1 MNKILRLYFSVLF
14 LGTLTNII
22 LIVASLKTL
31 GFGYKS
37 EISVYLYS
45 IPGYFLKSIIFSLS
59 LFLLVKNNIL
69 ENRLKRNITLWIPF
83 FLFLFWFLAIM
94 VFKIESLHTELSYG
108 YTSRFPHFLVQL
120 LSCLIITISSI
131 YQLWKT
137 AKNSESKSLLKNKPK
152 RGMFKIIIPS
162 ILLIIIGYN
171 LFFFLKKQ
179 SLESFCDKNSTFET
193 NRWKEDKEVRFCML
207 DNIISE
213 KLLINKTKDELI
225 SILGKPFTSNDYFG
239 KNSLQFRT
247 AKKSGQYLH
256 WYLHVELENGI
267 VTHVQK
273 SLD

>member
-22 LIVASLKTL
+22 LIIAILKTL

-37 EISVYLYS
+37 EISVYIYS
-45 IPGYFLKSIIFSLS
+45 IPGYFIKSIIFSLP
-59 LFLLVKNNIL
+59 LFLLLNNSVF
-69 ENRLKRNITLWIPF
+69 EKKVKRNITLWIPF
-83 FLFLFWFLAIM
+83 LLFLFWFLTII
-94 VFKIESLHTELSYG
+94 VFRIESFHMELSYG

-131 YQLWKT
+131 YRLGKIVG
-137 AKNSESKSLLKNKPK
+137 NSESKSPIKDKPK
-152 RGMFKIIIPS
+152 LGMFKVIIPS

-171 LFFFLKKQ
+171 SFFFFKKQ
-179 SLESFCDKNSTFET
+179 NLESFCDKNSTFES
-193 NRWKEDKEVRFCML
+193 NRWKEDKEVRYCML

-213 KLLINKTKDELI
+213 KILLNKTKEELI
-225 SILGKPFTSNDYFG
+225 SLLGKPFTSNDYFG

-256 WYLHVELENGI
+256 WYLHVELENEI
-267 VTHVQK
+267 VIHVQK